1 MTRPH
6 AFVLSLAF
14 MSILAAAAPVS
25 AQSQSQSEAK
35 IGLAMGTPTALSVI
49 WHVNDR
55 VALRPEINFSRSTSE
70 NDVIDTKFTSSTV
83 SPGISA
89 LFYVSSWDQ
98 VRAYVSPR
106 YFWSHLSASN
116 SSGSSQSS
124 NAHAFAGSVGV
135 QYTPH
140 RRFGVYGEVGF
151 GFSTADA
158 GDSTQSSAGIRHA
171 IGAILYF

>member
-1 MTRPH
+1 MTKPQ
-6 AFVLSLAF
+6 AFVLALAISSL
-14 MSILAAAAPVS
+14 LATASPVS
-25 AQSQSQSEAK
+25 AQSDAK
-35 IGLAMGTPTALSVI
+35 VGLAMGTPTAFSVI
-49 WHVNDR
+49 WHVDNR
-55 VALRPEINFSRSTSE
+55 IALRPDIGFSHSTSE
-70 NDVIDTKFTSSTV
+70 NDVLGTEFSSTTV

-106 YFWSHLSASN
+106 YTWSHLSASN

-124 NAHAFAGSVGV
+124 NAHAFAGSLGV

-140 RRFGVYGEVGF
+140 RRFGVYGEVGI
-151 GFSTADA
+151 GFSTVDA
-158 GDSTQSSAGIRHA
+158 GDSSQTSTGVRHA